1 LESLQAVVVALTLH
15 FSISLGTPNNT
26 TVITSAA
33 AIAAA
38 VGVVPEPASSGR
50 EGGLFWGNH
59 LTASGLMPWS
69 ACTFAT
75 KVAHSSGVTP
85 PSSPDNDNDEEADE
99 EDGAD
104 STTGIAIA
112 MKAAVSAPGS
122 ALHALSTR
130 LTTAAGT
137 PTVVRFLRS
146 TCPTPS
152 PPPSS
157 PPRPGPYWLRLC
169 QSTETG
175 VHHERNEHYE
185 AGA

>member
-1 LESLQAVVVALTLH
+1 MGLVSRQVVVVALTLH

-33 AIAAA
+33 AAAAAA
-38 VGVVPEPASSGR
+38 VVEADPASSGR

-75 KVAHSSGVTP
+75 KAAHSSGVTP
-85 PSSPDNDNDEEADE
+85 PSSPDNDNDDEEADE

-112 MKAAVSAPGS
+112 MKAPPAMSAPGS

-146 TCPTPS
+146 TWPTPS

-175 VHHERNEHYE
+175 LHE
-185 AGA
+185 A